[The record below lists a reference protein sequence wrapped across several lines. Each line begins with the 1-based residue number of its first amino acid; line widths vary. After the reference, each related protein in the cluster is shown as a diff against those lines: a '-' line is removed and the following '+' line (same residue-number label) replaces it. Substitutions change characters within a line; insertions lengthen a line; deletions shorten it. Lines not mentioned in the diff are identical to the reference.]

1 MKNSSKQND
10 KCRVTITSIPTVYA
24 VPKKKKR
31 IQILFGLSKTFELK
45 IEYEICSFAESSR
58 MVSELVYVSD
68 DRLIFQP
75 LDGYMFTI
83 LLLFEGLNR

>member
-1 MKNSSKQND
+1 
-10 KCRVTITSIPTVYA
+10 
-24 VPKKKKR
+24 
-31 IQILFGLSKTFELK
+31 
-45 IEYEICSFAESSR
+45 